1 MSFNIMPLKVLVL
14 RRHPPLP
21 FLIYDKH
28 EDEGDLE
35 KITQQNK
42 FMTTNLQ
49 EFKCMLKK
57 LCL

>member
-1 MSFNIMPLKVLVL
+1 MPLKVLVL